1 MELDRRENLL
11 NVRILIEYVE
21 RYSFGIINNNYFMER
36 IIRVITPYR

>member
-21 RYSFGIINNNYFMER
+21 RYSFGIINNNNFMER